1 MAQAMGTPD
10 RRWNSPGG
18 AEEAAFLPPLTGVVR
33 RLRIPTAYAV
43 GCPVTA
49 LLTIGG
55 AGTFEGPSAGMSAGA
70 AGEIA
75 RATEFNPATRR
86 RPG

>member
-10 RRWNSPGG
+10 RRWNSPEG
-18 AEEAAFLPPLTGVVR
+18 AEEAFLPPLAGLIR
-33 RLRIPTAYAV
+33 RLRIV